1 MKLLEIFKSSNDI
14 QLDKKTLV
22 VLRWIAIIGQFITI
36 NSVIFI
42 FNFEYN
48 YLLANFIIFL
58 GALSNLFLI
67 YFYKE
72 SQISNR
78 SSFNFLFIDII
89 QLSFLLFLSG
99 GVLNPFSIFLLIP
112 SVFSASNLDIRT
124 NLTLILTTIFCII
137 FLTFIYEDLPYPLNE
152 NVNVNEFYYYAI
164 PLALIIA
171 LVFLNFFA
179 INFGRESRLRKEAL
193 DKIEEVIAKEHEL
206 VSLGGQAAAAAH
218 SLGTPLSTIKIIS
231 QELFDQFKDNKEIN
245 RDVELLVS
253 QVDRCNE
260 ILKTL
265 TLNPII
271 EDDFIDKDLSL
282 AEYVNEIVKSF
293 EEISN
298 KKFIVNLE
306 QNSNS
311 FQIRKSIEIVY
322 GVRNFIGNANKFAK
336 KKIFIT
342 LKSNSEN
349 SEIIIEDDGE
359 GYPKDILNKIGEPYI
374 KSLKRIDNSESGLG
388 LGIFIG
394 KTLLEKN
401 YGKIIFKNVSK
412 KRGALVNISWFNAD
426 LNKI

>member
-1 MKLLEIFKSSNDI
+1 MKFFKTSKAYYLNKSTYVN
-14 QLDKKTLV
+14 
-22 VLRWIAIIGQFITI
+22 LRWIAIIGQFITV
-36 NSVIFI
+36 NSVKFI

-48 YLLANFIIFL
+48 YFLANFIVFL

-67 YFYKE
+67 YFYNKP
-72 SQISNR
+72 QISNR

-89 QLSFLLFLSG
+89 QLSFLFYLSG

-112 SVFSASNLDIRT
+112 SVFSSSNLDIRT
-124 NLTLILTTIFCII
+124 NLTLILVTILSII
-137 FLTFIYEDLPYPLNE
+137 FLTFFYKDLPYPLNK
-152 NVNVNEFYYYAI
+152 NIIVNEYYYYAI

-171 LVFLNFFA
+171 LIFLNYFA
-179 INFGRESRLRKEAL
+179 MTFGRESRLRKEAL
-193 DKIEEVIAKEHEL
+193 DKIQEVIAKEHEL

-231 QELFDQFKDNKEIN
+231 QELLDQFKVDEDINK
-245 RDVELLVS
+245 DLKLLVS
-253 QVDRCNE
+253 QVERCNE
-260 ILKTL
+260 ILKKL
-265 TLNPII
+265 TLNPTI

-282 AEYVNEIVKSF
+282 VEYVDQIVKSF
-293 EEISN
+293 KKISD

-322 GVRNFIGNANKFAK
+322 GIRNFIGNANKFSK
-336 KKIFIT
+336 EKIYIT
-342 LKSNSEN
+342 LKSDSEN

-374 KSLKRIDNSESGLG
+374 KSLVTYDNSKSGLG

-401 YGKIIFKNVSK
+401 RAELLCRNSK
-412 KRGALVNISWFNAD
+412 TRGGAEVNIIWNNKD
-426 LNKI
+426 LIQI